1 MLIKTIEDKIKLA
14 TIISISSLVT
24 STIIVIAA
32 LTYTYF
38 SAQAERKNIYVLN
51 NEVPIEATRT
61 DAAVNFG
68 IEAKAHIEQFHTLFF
83 TLPAD
88 EKYMERTISKA
99 MYLADE
105 SALKQY
111 NTLKEN
117 GFYNSILSSSA
128 NVSILA
134 DSIIIDYDK
143 MTFLYYGIERIER
156 TTSVL
161 KRQLITSGSLQQTPR
176 SDNNPHGIL
185 ITNWKTEL
193 NKDISYTPKRSF

>member
-1 MLIKTIEDKIKLA
+1 MLIKTIENKIKLA
-14 TIISISSLVT
+14 TTVSIGSLVT
-24 STIIVIAA
+24 STIIVIVV
-32 LTYTYF
+32 LTYSFFT
-38 SAQAERKNIYVLN
+38 SQAERKNIYVLN
-51 NEVPIEATRT
+51 NEVPVEATRT
-61 DAAVNFG
+61 DVVVNFD
-68 IEAKAHIEQFHTLFF
+68 IEAKAHIEQFHNLFF

-88 EKYMERTISKA
+88 EKYMERTIAKA

-105 SALKQY
+105 SALRQY

-128 NVSILA
+128 NISIMA
-134 DSIIIDYDK
+134 DSIVIDYNK
-143 MTFLYYGIERIER
+143 MSFLYYGVQRIER
-156 TTSVL
+156 PSSIL
-161 KRQLITSGSLQQTPR
+161 KRQLITSGNLQQTPR

>member
-1 MLIKTIEDKIKLA
+1 MLIKTIENKIKLA
-14 TIISISSLVT
+14 TTVSIGSLVT
-24 STIIVIAA
+24 STIIVIVV
-32 LTYTYF
+32 LTYSFFT
-38 SAQAERKNIYVLN
+38 SQAERKNIYVLN
-51 NEVPIEATRT
+51 NEVPVEAVRT
-61 DAAVNFG
+61 DASVNFD
-68 IEAKAHIEQFHTLFF
+68 IEAKAHIEQFHNLFF

-88 EKYMERTISKA
+88 EKYMEKTIAKA

-134 DSIIIDYDK
+134 DSIIIDYNK
-143 MTFLYYGIERIER
+143 MSFIYYGVERIER
-156 TTSVL
+156 TTSIL
-161 KRQLITSGSLQQTPR
+161 KRQLITSGNIQQTPR

-193 NKDISYTPKRSF
+193 NKDISYTPKRTL